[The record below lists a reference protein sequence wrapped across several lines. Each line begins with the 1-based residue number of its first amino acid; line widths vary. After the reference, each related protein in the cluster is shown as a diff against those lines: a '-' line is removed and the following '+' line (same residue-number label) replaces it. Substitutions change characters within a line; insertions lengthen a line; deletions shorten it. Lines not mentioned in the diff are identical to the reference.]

1 VTQHR
6 GRFHFAVQIASLCTT
21 GVALWLGSSGFR
33 TSRAPLSLVVVQA
46 FLFAFGAWLASA
58 GIALLLYLT
67 IPRRAGEYELL
78 QSLRTSAVA
87 VWFAPATILLTR
99 VSAATLLA
107 ALALVVTA
115 TRLLYS
121 EWRRIHPMPEAA
133 FETGLGLLFGDYF
146 VPRPLV
152 RREFLGAM
160 TVSLALQCAATARL
174 FRHPLAAG
182 ALFVMTVASLT
193 LFAMTS
199 GAMAAGCPRNLPQTA
214 FGILLT
220 IFLAAGIT
228 IGGLRPRG
236 FFQGDEGD
244 GDADGPTAATPTQGT
259 ASRAAASKPAPVAGI
274 GSFPGV
280 ILRPE
285 TKPFVRLVEPPPVR
299 GGMGFSPPRG
309 YAIPFD
315 GEYWVY
321 RFLYN
326 RPPAKSIEER
336 GTPSELS
343 YRTVDRWPLVMEAH
357 QKLDPA
363 IDLAC
368 RAVRVEIWNADRY
381 PNTVSLELDAL
392 AGKGWTS
399 IGAQPVRSVPERD
412 GGRVIAAAESL
423 EFPIRAPV
431 RDCMEL
437 KVLFL
442 RDRSRSDRSAMIA
455 VDRFVLLP

>member
-1 VTQHR
+1 MTQHP
-6 GRFHFAVQIASLCTT
+6 GRFHFAVQIASLCIT
-21 GVALWLGSSGFR
+21 GVVLWLGSSGFR
-33 TSRAPLSLVVVQA
+33 TSHAPLSLVAAQA

-115 TRLLYS
+115 TRLLYA
-121 EWRRIHPMPEAA
+121 EWRRIHPLPEAA
-133 FETGLGLLFGDYF
+133 FETGSGLLFGAYF
-146 VPRPLV
+146 VPPPLV
-152 RREFLGAM
+152 RREFLAAM
-160 TVSLALQCAATARL
+160 TVSLALQFAVTARL
-174 FRHPLAAG
+174 FRHPMAAG
-182 ALFVMTVASLT
+182 TLFVMTVASLT

-199 GAMAAGCPRNLPQTA
+199 GAMAAERPRNLPQTV
-214 FGILLT
+214 FGIVLT

-228 IGGLRPRG
+228 VGGLRPRG
-236 FFQGDEGD
+236 FFQGDE
-244 GDADGPTAATPTQGT
+244 DAGGPTAATPAQGT
-259 ASRAAASKPAPVAGI
+259 ASRAAALKAAPVAGP

-285 TKPFVRLVEPPPVR
+285 IKPYVRLVEPPPVR
-299 GGMGFSPPRG
+299 GGMGFSLPRT

-326 RPPAKSIEER
+326 RPPARSIEEQ

-399 IGAQPVRSVPERD
+399 IGTQPVRSVPQRD
-412 GGRVIAAAESL
+412 GARVIAAAESL
-423 EFPIRAPV
+423 EFPIRTPV
-431 RDCMEL
+431 QDCMEL